1 MTKVINTPSEAQEG
15 VLLLCLNEAAADA
28 YATGDM
34 SLVDAVSEKIQ
45 LKSFAPLFVTRQD
58 KEDVARDHNL
68 HRWFRMEFDG
78 LDLGGAAARM
88 SSFDAVA
95 KVQFNK
101 ALQPASDCRFVP
113 YSEPSV
119 SQMAARDLPFNDPM
133 LGDQWHYINTGSAQ
147 VSNSSF
153 EGGDIAVKDVWKLTG
168 GDSRIVVAVI
178 DSPVKYDHPDLAA
191 NMWKNEKEIPD
202 NGKDDDNN
210 GYKCTAE
217 PQWR

>member
-88 SSFDAVA
+88 S
-95 KVQFNK
+95 
-101 ALQPASDCRFVP
+101 ASSD
-113 YSEPSV
+113 
-119 SQMAARDLPFNDPM
+119 
-133 LGDQWHYINTGSAQ
+133 W
-147 VSNSSF
+147 
-153 EGGDIAVKDVWKLTG
+153 
-168 GDSRIVVAVI
+168 
-178 DSPVKYDHPDLAA
+178 
-191 NMWKNEKEIPD
+191 
-202 NGKDDDNN
+202 
-210 GYKCTAE
+210 
-217 PQWR
+217 